1 MALIRFVYTPPTA
14 GHHEVGIC
22 GDFCS
27 WEILPMENRGGSYEL
42 VLDLADAIYRY
53 KLIVDG
59 TWMADPSNPDQEADP
74 YGGMNSI
81 LRLGDEDAKALT
93 QMRIAEFE
101 VPRWVQEG
109 IVYQIFPDRFYNGNP
124 QNDPDFSEAYY
135 QDCRKPPQAGEYLP
149 PQVEFFHLVPD
160 WNDVSGLNQSPWLPK
175 GKPDWWSFY
184 GGDIAGVIKKLD
196 YLVDLGITIIY
207 FNPLWKAKSNHK
219 YDSADYMSIDPHFG
233 SIQEA
238 QDLVRKAHAKGIR
251 IILDVALNHTG
262 ETFWAFRDC
271 VELGDKSLW
280 WNWYDWKKWPLPKP
294 LPAEFNPKD
303 YYQCWW
309 GIKDMPDLNYDL
321 YRTHPEENAVKDI
334 KDAVPNPSLIEYLM
348 KVVHWWLDEIDID
361 GFRLDVPDEVPYWFW
376 ELFRKEVKRIKP
388 DAWLVGELWY
398 NAREWVSPKYFD
410 SVMNY
415 AYFKSPV
422 HELFIQQVITT
433 AEFKYRIMEGLSVYP
448 VPSLKAMMNIL
459 GSHDTWRIGEL
470 AKDKQAAL
478 KLAILFQMTFIGT
491 PHIYYGDEI
500 AMRGAGDPDN
510 RRPFDWDWENSAE
523 SKDLRSFYKSLIE
536 IRRSNPILI
545 DGEFDF
551 DECTDTLMCY
561 HRGGG
566 DACLNVCM
574 NLSELELEIT
584 LPMDATIIF
593 QTDPAI
599 HVSGTTFRIVPSS
612 GIIFG

>member
-1 MALIRFVYTPPTA
+1 MALTRFVYTPPTA
-14 GHHEVGIC
+14 GQHEVGIC
-22 GDFCS
+22 GDFSS

-42 VLDLADAIYRY
+42 VLDLDEAIYRY

-59 TWMADPSNPDQEADP
+59 TWMADPSNPESEADP

-81 LRLGDEDAKALT
+81 LRLGDKDASRLT
-93 QMRIAEFE
+93 QKRIAEFE

-109 IVYQIFPDRFYNGNP
+109 IIYQIFPDRFYNGNP
-124 QNDPDFSEAYY
+124 RNDPDFSEAYY
-135 QDCRKPPQAGEYLP
+135 QDCKEPPKAGEYLA
-149 PQVEFFHLVPD
+149 PQTEYFHLVKD
-160 WNDVSGLNQSPWLPK
+160 WNDVSGLSQSPWLPK

-233 SIQEA
+233 TITEM

-251 IILDVALNHTG
+251 IILDVAFNHTG

-271 VELGDKSLW
+271 VDRGDKSLW

-294 LPAEFNPKD
+294 LPAEFDPKD

-321 YRTHPEENAVKDI
+321 SRAHPEENAVKDI

-348 KVVHWWLDEIDID
+348 LVVRWWLGEIDID

-376 ELFRKEVKRIKP
+376 ELFRAEVKRIKA
-388 DAWLVGELWY
+388 DAWLVGELWN

-422 HELFIQQVITT
+422 HELFIQQVITID
-433 AEFKYRIMEGLSVYP
+433 EFKYRIMQGLAVYP
-448 VPSLKAMMNIL
+448 LPSLKAMMNIL
-459 GSHDTWRIGEL
+459 GSHDTWRIAEL
-470 AKDKQAAL
+470 AKNNQAAL
-478 KLAILFQMTFIGT
+478 RLAILFQMTFVGT

-500 AMRGAGDPDN
+500 AMRGASDPDN
-510 RRPFDWDWENSAE
+510 RRPFNWDWESSAE
-523 SKDLRSFYKSLIE
+523 STNLRSYYKSLIE
-536 IRRSNPILI
+536 IRRKYPVLI

-551 DECTDTLMCY
+551 DACSDVLMSY
-561 HRGGG
+561 HRGGKE
-566 DACLNVCM
+566 DRMNICM
-574 NLSELELEIT
+574 NLSEIE
-584 LPMDATIIF
+584 MDIEMTTGATIIF
-593 QTDPAI
+593 HTGPVQFI
-599 HVSGTTFRIVPSS
+599 SETTIRITPGS
-612 GIIFG
+612 GIIFS